1 MKNVQDA
8 STLTMKHCT
17 LVYLVYLV
25 YFDGTL
31 NFIMTSHRIHIYLST
46 SHFKGPSPCPLK
58 HLSCAFKANFTLKN
72 IPLYFRLVKMTNI
85 N

>member
-17 LVYLVYLV
+17 LVV

-31 NFIMTSHRIHIYLST
+31 NFIMTSHRIHIDLST